1 MSETLS
7 VQEALRTAAEMLAAR
22 CDASALDAE
31 VLLAHAL
38 GKPRSYLRTWPK
50 HALPEKEHRHFF
62 DLLARRAAGEPVA
75 YLTGRREFWSLE
87 LAVSPYTLIPRPET
101 ELLVETALARLP
113 YNAAT
118 RVADLGTGSGAIAL
132 AIACERPQCH
142 IVATD
147 LCPHALS
154 VARGNAERLN
164 IINVEFREGAWTA
177 PLGNERFDV
186 IVSNPPYVAE
196 GDPHLSEGSLPAEP
210 RRALVA
216 GPTGLEMIGAIIAE
230 APRHLQDEG
239 WLLLEHGYDQAAA
252 VADLLRVAGYRRIQ
266 TWRDASGHERVSGG
280 QRDGTPPSA

>member
-7 VQEALRTAAEMLAAR
+7 VQDALRIAAEILAAR
-22 CDASALDAE
+22 GDASALEVE

-38 GKPRSYLRTWPK
+38 GKPRSYLRTWPE
-50 HALPEKEHRHFF
+50 HALREQERRHFF

-87 LAVSPYTLIPRPET
+87 LAVNPYTLIPRPET
-101 ELLVETALARLP
+101 ESLVEIALALLH
-113 YNAAT
+113 NKAAT
-118 RVADLGTGSGAIAL
+118 HVADLGTGSGAIAL
-132 AIACERPQCH
+132 AIASERPQCR

-147 LCPHALS
+147 LCPHALG

-164 IINVEFREGAWTA
+164 IINVEFRQGAWTA
-177 PLGNERFDV
+177 PLGKELFEV

-252 VADLLRVAGYRRIQ
+252 VADLLRAAGYRHIQ
-266 TWRDASGHERVSGG
+266 TWRDAAGHERVSGG
-280 QRDGTPPSA
+280 QLNGTPSSA